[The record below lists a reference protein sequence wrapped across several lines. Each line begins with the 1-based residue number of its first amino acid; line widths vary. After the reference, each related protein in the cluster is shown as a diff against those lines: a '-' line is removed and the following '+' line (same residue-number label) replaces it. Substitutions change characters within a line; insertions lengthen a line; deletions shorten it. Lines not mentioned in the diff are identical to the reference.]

1 MALGGVLLIIKWTY
15 DYPLIRTAAS
25 VALFFFALYLM
36 RVLGKLGLAFFVV
49 ALAVIYAQTFPSM
62 TSQSEIL
69 VRLLLWLWVAIN
81 TAILVTLLV
90 NACFQQAFPGNQFK
104 ARLAGMLHE
113 VARRLAAPDAEA
125 PPTFGETAAQFN
137 QLQSLFAQPAGRHRR
152 SPPIL
157 VPGARGWP
165 PLCAATSWRPC
176 CKQTRRIVT
185 IASSCRRR
193 YFS

>member
-1 MALGGVLLIIKWTY
+1 M
-15 DYPLIRTAAS
+15 
-25 VALFFFALYLM
+25 
-36 RVLGKLGLAFFVV
+36 
-49 ALAVIYAQTFPSM
+49 
-62 TSQSEIL
+62 
-69 VRLLLWLWVAIN
+69 RLLLWLWVAIN

-125 PPTFGETAAQFN
+125 LPTFGETAAQFN

-152 SPPIL
+152 SPPL
-157 VPGARGWP
+157 PGGARGWP

>member
-1 MALGGVLLIIKWTY
+1 M
-15 DYPLIRTAAS
+15 
-25 VALFFFALYLM
+25 
-36 RVLGKLGLAFFVV
+36 
-49 ALAVIYAQTFPSM
+49 
-62 TSQSEIL
+62 
-69 VRLLLWLWVAIN
+69 RLLLWLWVAIN

-137 QLQSLFAQPAGRHRR
+137 QLQSLFARGQPGDTGR
-152 SPPIL
+152 SPPIHGL
-157 VPGARGWP
+157 ALAAGRH
-165 PLCAATSWRPC
+165 CAATSWRPC